1 VSSDRHGTHPARPF
15 GRTGGGF
22 AEGQDNPEEFP
33 PDKTVGAFGTG
44 QEDLEEYPEGAKL
57 GSFARGQQAESHIHE
72 GTFAS
77 GEAEPPAAEEGE
89 ADEATMEDEPEE

>member
-1 VSSDRHGTHPARPF
+1 VSSNRHGTHPGRPF

-22 AEGQDNPEEFP
+22 AEGQDHPEEFP

-44 QEDLEEYPEGAKL
+44 QEDLETFPEGAKL

-72 GTFAS
+72 GTFGT
-77 GEAEPPAAEEGE
+77 GEHDPEK
-89 ADEATMEDEPEE
+89 DEPEK